1 MTGFGQ
7 GAAETPAL
15 RVEVQIRSVNN
26 RFADIRL
33 RLPDSITARETD
45 LRRRVQPSV
54 RRGRVEVDVRLERNR
69 GEVAGARVNRA
80 AAAGVLEAARAL
92 REALG
97 VPGAID
103 VSTLLQIPG
112 VLETSVSNTL
122 DDAEW
127 AAVERALDLA
137 LAAFEADRA
146 REGAAL
152 AQDLAERFARMR
164 AQASGMVG
172 LAGAVPAAIRKKL
185 TDRIQTLLA
194 SAEIDPARLA
204 QEAAF
209 LADRADITEELV
221 RLDGHLGQ
229 AASLLSAPDGEPVG
243 KRLDFLLQEIQ
254 RETNTVCSKSPDLE
268 ITRGAL
274 DLKAETERVRE
285 QIQNLE

>member
-7 GAAETPAL
+7 GAAEAPAL

-33 RLPDSITARETD
+33 RLPEGVAAREAD
-45 LRRRVQPSV
+45 LRRRVQPCV
-54 RRGRVEVDVRLERNR
+54 RRGRVEVDVRFERDR
-69 GEVAGARVNRA
+69 AESGAARVNRA
-80 AAAGVLEAARAL
+80 AAAGVLEAARGL

-97 VPGAID
+97 VPGEID
-103 VSTLLQIPG
+103 VATLLQVPG
-112 VLETSVSNTL
+112 VLETTASNTL
-122 DDAEW
+122 DEAEW
-127 AAVERALDLA
+127 AAVERSLDLA
-137 LAAFEADRA
+137 LAAFEADRV

-152 AQDLAERFARMR
+152 AQDLLQRFGRMR
-164 AQASGMVG
+164 ALASGIVG

-185 TDRIQTLLA
+185 TDRIQALL
-194 SAEIDPARLA
+194 SSSEIDPTRLA

-268 ITRGAL
+268 ITRAAL
-274 DLKAETERVRE
+274 ELKAETERIRE